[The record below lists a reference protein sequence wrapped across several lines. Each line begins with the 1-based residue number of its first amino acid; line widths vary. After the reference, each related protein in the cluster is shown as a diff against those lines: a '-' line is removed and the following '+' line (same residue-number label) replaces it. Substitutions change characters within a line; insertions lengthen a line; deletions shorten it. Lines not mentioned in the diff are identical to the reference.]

1 VLQTGTPYNY
11 RSTGKRLNRVRGGW
25 NSASGY
31 HESMPQSPTSH
42 RTRILL
48 SFASVYLFW
57 GSTYLAMRFGVEV
70 MSPFLLGSARF
81 LISGPLL
88 LGLAAVLGMQMRPN
102 RQELGRLVIIGIL
115 MLGCGNTAVMWA
127 ELYIPSGLAALL
139 VASIPLYAA
148 LIEMVLPRGEGLTT
162 QGWVGVGIGFAG
174 LVFLVWPGL
183 RSGLSGDTRQI
194 IAAGV
199 TLAGS
204 LCWTAASVISRR
216 SPMRISGFA
225 VAGWEMVF
233 GGLFNVLLLVATRGY
248 RGAQWGVQAW
258 GSVLYLVIFGSL
270 ITYTAYIYLLDNVAV
285 SKVATYAYVN
295 PVIAVILGA
304 IFLSEHMVA
313 VEYVGMGAILLA
325 VFLVT
330 SSKTK
335 SGKAT
340 VVDEDIAA
348 GQEP

>member
-1 VLQTGTPYNY
+1 MLT
-11 RSTGKRLNRVRGGW
+11 S
-25 NSASGY
+25 SS
-31 HESMPQSPTSH
+31 SP

-70 MSPFLLGSARF
+70 LPPFVLGSVRF
-81 LISGPLL
+81 LISGPIL
-88 LGLAAVLGMQMRPN
+88 LGFCAVLGMKMRPN

-115 MLGCGNTAVMWA
+115 MLGCGNTAVIWA
-127 ELYIPSGLAALL
+127 EQYIPSGLAALL

-148 LIEMVLPRGEGLTT
+148 LIEMALPQGEGLPV
-162 QGWVGVGIGFAG
+162 QGWVGVGIGFVG
-174 LVFLVWPGL
+174 LVFLLWPGL
-183 RSGLSGDTRQI
+183 RSGLRGDSRQI

-199 TLAGS
+199 TLAGA
-204 LCWTAASVISRR
+204 LCWTTASVISRR
-216 SPMRISGFA
+216 STFRISGFV

-233 GGLFNVLLLVATRGY
+233 GGLFNVGMMVATKGY
-248 RGAQWGVQAW
+248 HGAQWGLQAW

-304 IFLSEHMVA
+304 IFLHEHFVV

-330 SSKTK
+330 SSKMK
-335 SGKAT
+335 SGKPT
-340 VVDEDIAA
+340 VVDEDITA
-348 GQEP
+348 GQKA

>member
-1 VLQTGTPYNY
+1 MLA
-11 RSTGKRLNRVRGGW
+11 ST
-25 NSASGY
+25 S
-31 HESMPQSPTSH
+31 SH

-70 MSPFLLGSARF
+70 LPPFVLGSVRF
-81 LISGPLL
+81 LISGPIL
-88 LGLAAVLGMQMRPN
+88 LGFCTVLGMKIWPN

-127 ELYIPSGLAALL
+127 EQYIPSGLAALL

-148 LIEMVLPRGEGLTT
+148 LIEMALPQGEGLPV
-162 QGWVGVGIGFAG
+162 QGWVGVGIGFVG
-174 LVFLVWPGL
+174 LVFLLWPGL
-183 RSGLSGDTRQI
+183 RSGLRGDSRQI
-194 IAAGV
+194 VAAGV

-216 SPMRISGFA
+216 STFRIRGFV

-233 GGLFNVLLLVATRGY
+233 GGLFNVGMMVATKGY
-248 RGAQWGVQAW
+248 HGAQWGLQAW

-295 PVIAVILGA
+295 PVIAVLLGA
-304 IFLSEHMVA
+304 IILHEHFVV

-330 SSKTK
+330 SSKMK
-335 SGKAT
+335 SGKPT

-348 GQEP
+348 GQKA